1 MTADNVDKPAASE
14 SPASS
19 GEKSQ
24 PDASSGPHSK
34 NATLAKF
41 ARYAFVLV
49 PLVAL
54 WELVAH
60 AKIVRSVPTETD
72 WRSAHDWIARER
84 RAGELVASA
93 PLWTDPLAR
102 WHLGDLIPVKDA
114 ARADAT
120 IYPRAFVATIRDGEH
135 PDFRGWSVERSQRFG
150 GVEVRVL
157 RNPSVARPLFDFYEH
172 LHEAQVFRVE
182 PSGLRPCPLSMNVPV
197 TGGGLHQGPL
207 AGPERFQC
215 GEGWNN
221 VSRIILEDLGHR
233 GRRCIWSHPVV
244 DVPMRTVF
252 QNVPIGDAIYGYHGI
267 AYQAERGGDR
277 GEVGCPVTLTV
288 RVGGQEIGRDVH
300 HDGEGWKNFRF
311 DTRALRGTTQEV
323 VFEATMPSARAAHYC
338 FTGDSR

>member
-1 MTADNVDKPAASE
+1 MTDDKEARGAPQSA
-14 SPASS
+14 
-19 GEKSQ
+19 
-24 PDASSGPHSK
+24 
-34 NATLAKF
+34 LAKYGK
-41 ARYAFVLV
+41 YAFALV

-60 AKIVRSVPTETD
+60 AMIVRSAPKETD
-72 WRSAHDWIARER
+72 WRSARDWIARER
-84 RAGELVASA
+84 RTGDLVASA

-102 WHLGDLIPVKDA
+102 WHLGDLIPVRDA

-120 IYPRAFVATIRDGEH
+120 TYARAFVATIRGGEH

-150 GVEVRVL
+150 AVDVRVL
-157 RNPSVARPLFDFYEH
+157 RNPSQARPLYDFYDH

-182 PSGLRPCPLSMNVPV
+182 QGNPRPCPLTQGMPV

-207 AGPERFQC
+207 AGPDRFQC
-215 GEGWNN
+215 GEGWNH
-221 VSRIILEDLGHR
+221 VSRIYIEDLGHR

-252 QNVPIGDAIYGYHGI
+252 PSVTMGDTIYGYHGI

-277 GEVGCPVTLTV
+277 GEVGADITITV
-288 RVGGQEIGRDVH
+288 RVGDREVGRDVH

-311 DTRALRGTTQEV
+311 DTRAFRGTTQQV
-323 VFEATMPSARAAHYC
+323 TFEATMPAARAAHYC
-338 FTGDSR
+338 FTGDAR